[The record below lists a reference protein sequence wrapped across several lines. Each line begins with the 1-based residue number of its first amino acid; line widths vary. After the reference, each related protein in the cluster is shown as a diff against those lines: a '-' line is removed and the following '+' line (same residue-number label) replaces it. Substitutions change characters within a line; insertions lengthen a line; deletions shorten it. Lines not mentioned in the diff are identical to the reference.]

1 MAEPPTAQ
9 VLADGEGRAAEPRA
23 RGLVAL
29 SPAPEAAEARP
40 ATVEALL
47 RRHAEDVH
55 RLVWRL
61 LGPGAAEADV
71 EDLCQQVFM
80 ALHVGFAKFRG
91 DSKASTWV
99 YGVAS
104 RVVYR
109 ELRRRSYHRRMV
121 RALEAEVAALLD
133 QPSPAPNQETRLE
146 LAEVWRR
153 LMRVHPKKRVVFIL
167 HDLEGLT
174 GREIAEALEIK
185 EPTVH
190 TRLFHARRELA
201 RALEASR

>member
-1 MAEPPTAQ
+1 MAEPPA
-9 VLADGEGRAAEPRA
+9 VRPLE
-23 RGLVAL
+23 AL
-29 SPAPEAAEARP
+29 FVPTPEVEVEARP
-40 ATVEALL
+40 SSVEGLL
-47 RRHAEDVH
+47 RRHAQDLH

-61 LGPGAAEADV
+61 MGPGAAEADV
-71 EDLCQQVFM
+71 EDLCQQISL
-80 ALHVGFAKFRG
+80 ALYVGFPKFRG
-91 DSKASTWV
+91 DSKPSTWM

-104 RVVYR
+104 RLVYR
-109 ELRRRSYHRRMV
+109 ELRRRTRHRQMV
-121 RALEAEVAALLD
+121 RALEAEVVALMERPSAA
-133 QPSPAPNQETRLE
+133 PEQETRLQ

-167 HDLEGLT
+167 HELEGLT
-174 GREIAEALEIK
+174 GREIAEVLKIK